1 MPPETRPTDGQIRD
15 RAFHLWERRDRP
27 HGHADEFWLQAERE
41 LHGEMTG
48 RPGPTRRGFRE
59 ERIGVRLLLLTMVV
73 LTMVKCDGTSLIA
86 IKMRGI
92 QFKGGYVDFE
102 PDGLRIEVR
111 VPLVQ

>member
-1 MPPETRPTDGQIRD
+1 M
-15 RAFHLWERRDRP
+15 
-27 HGHADEFWLQAERE
+27 
-41 LHGEMTG
+41 
-48 RPGPTRRGFRE
+48 
-59 ERIGVRLLLLTMVV
+59 LLLTMVV